1 MAKHI
6 LFPLNETSY
15 DSNSEGEASQP
26 DQGNKLTVLFIYNV
40 WSACGKMMLIKKVGS
55 SLTGNV
61 NKSVKFSLTHLRSLL
76 ALCIIALVLSL

>member
-40 WSACGKMMLIKKVGS
+40 
-55 SLTGNV
+55 
-61 NKSVKFSLTHLRSLL
+61 
-76 ALCIIALVLSL
+76 